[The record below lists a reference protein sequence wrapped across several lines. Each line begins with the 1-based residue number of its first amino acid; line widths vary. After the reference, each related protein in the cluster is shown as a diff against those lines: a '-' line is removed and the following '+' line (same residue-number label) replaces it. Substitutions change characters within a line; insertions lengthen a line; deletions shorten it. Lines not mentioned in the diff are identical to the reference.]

1 MTNSVLSCLI
11 SGVRTDHKTRR
22 VLVFEN
28 DLVKLSAGKDARG
41 EGVDLAVVA
50 NSLLLIKDK

>member
-11 SGVRTDHKTRR
+11 SGVRTDHKTRW

-28 DLVKLSAGKDARG
+28 DLVKLSAGKDAWG
-41 EGVDLAVVA
+41 EGVVLTVVA
-50 NSLLLIKDK
+50 NRLLLVKDK

>member
-1 MTNSVLSCLI
+1 MTNSVLPCLI
-11 SGVRTDHKTRR
+11 SGVRTDHQTRW

-28 DLVKLSAGKDARG
+28 DLVKPSAGKDAWG

-50 NSLLLIKDK
+50 NRLLLVK